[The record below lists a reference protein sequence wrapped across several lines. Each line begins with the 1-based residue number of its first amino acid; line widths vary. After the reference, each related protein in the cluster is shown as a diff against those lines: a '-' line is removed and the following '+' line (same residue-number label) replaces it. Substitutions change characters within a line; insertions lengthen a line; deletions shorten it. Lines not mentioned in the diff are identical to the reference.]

1 VGKKKE
7 EKKEEKKRNK
17 KRKNRKEKKKPKKKR
32 TIEVK
37 KVAEEWEIWNKEE
50 EVVKLEEKAKKLVLE
65 RFHK

>member
-37 KVAEEWEIWNKEE
+37 KIAEEWKIWNKEGSRRMRD
-50 EVVKLEEKAKKLVLE
+50 LE
-65 RFHK
+65 